1 MTTLPIQNRA
11 LRDIYEQLNHL
22 FTPHQVRGGGEL
34 HLGGMTGSMS
44 SYLTMSLLEQGNS
57 VLRLTADLEE
67 AELIRDD
74 LFLHG
79 LSSQVFLLPDPH
91 SGRLDSDFRRREKHS
106 LLLEIMKALEEGTRL
121 VLLGPLQHFAQR
133 IKLPTRFSDSLLP
146 LLKGERLVLD
156 KLLLQL
162 TESRYQRVEFVS
174 DIGEFAV
181 RGGIIDIYP
190 YGMPEP
196 MRLELD
202 DDLIISLRTFT
213 PDTQLSSGEI
223 EEATVMLLPQEEL
236 PSVSVFEF
244 LHNNVAVV
252 RPEESA
258 VFPTRPNWYDA
269 EIYHEI
275 STIVNKIRSYDE
287 YVLHLG
293 TPPQILNQQQIKFRT
308 HPIPAFLNR
317 TADFAARLRELIADD
332 YTVQLLCDNN
342 GQQERLEDILESESV
357 DLAALRFSIG
367 SLQRGFLIEDL
378 KLAVFTDHE
387 IFDRHKPR
395 RMVRRFKKGALN
407 RTELQRLQP
416 GDHVAHIKHGI
427 GVFSGVT
434 HIKVLGHEREVV
446 KVTYAE
452 NDTLYVPVENL
463 DEITKYSGP
472 EGAVPKV
479 HKLGSPEWERT
490 RSRTKVKLQEIAQ
503 ELIDLYARRKLVAG
517 IRFNADTVW
526 QKEMEASFEF
536 DETADQL
543 DAITNVKEDM
553 ENVSPMDRLICGDVG
568 YGKTEVAIRA
578 AFKAVTNGYQVAVLV
593 PTTILAQQHYRTFHE
608 RIRPFPLNLD
618 IMSRFRSRAQQSDT
632 LHKLARG
639 EVDIVVGTHRLLS
652 KDVKFKRLGL
662 LIVDEEQRFGVMHKE
677 KIKQLATGIDCLTLT
692 ATPIPRTLHMAL
704 MGARDLSNINTPP
717 VNRLPIQTTVSVFNK
732 ELIADAILQ
741 EISRGGQVYFVH
753 NRVQS
758 IFSVKYMLQRM
769 LPDLRIAVGHGQ
781 MKGSELDAVMLG
793 FMNREFD
800 VLISTMI
807 IENGLDIPNVNTLI
821 VNRADRQGLSQLY
834 QLRGRIG
841 RSHRQAY
848 AVFLIPPRHSL
859 NRVALKRL
867 DTIEEFSDLG
877 AGFEIARRDLEI
889 RGAGNLLGKA
899 QTGFLT
905 SLGYEMYN
913 RILEEA
919 VSELKGTSL
928 PKRSQQDVNVQLPR
942 DAFFPAD
949 YISDST
955 ERINLYRQLNNLRSP
970 DGLSRYRAELRDRFG
985 PVPEEAELLLLI
997 FNIRLSA
1004 QRQGITRVDIEEQGA
1019 SFPLPGDGVE
1029 AIRGWMQQL
1038 GQLDSGYKFQLS
1050 NESPPRLTLSIAANS
1065 WLERCNT
1072 TIAFLDALP
1081 AGK

>member
-11 LRDIYEQLNHL
+11 LRDIYEQLNGL
-22 FTPHQVRGGGEL
+22 FAPYQAKGRGEL
-34 HLGGMTGSMS
+34 HLGGMMGSMS
-44 SYLTMSLLEQGNS
+44 SYLTMSLLEQGNC
-57 VLRLTADLEE
+57 VVRLTADLEE

-106 LLLEIMKALEEGTRL
+106 LLLEIMKALEEGERL
-121 VLLGPLQHFAQR
+121 VLLGPLQHFTQK
-133 IKLPTRFSDSLLP
+133 IKLPSRFSDSLLRFTKGGRLSLGD
-146 LLKGERLVLD
+146 LLH
-156 KLLLQL
+156 KLS
-162 TESRYQRVEFVS
+162 ESRYQRVDFVS

-181 RGGIIDIYP
+181 RGGIVDIYS

-196 MRLELD
+196 MRIELD
-202 DDLIISLRTFT
+202 DDLVVSLRTFT
-213 PDTQLSSGEI
+213 PDTQLSSGEV
-223 EEATVMLLPQEEL
+223 EEATVMLLPEEES
-236 PSVSVFEF
+236 PAVSVFEF
-244 LHNNVAVV
+244 LPQDVVVV

-258 VFPTRPNWYDA
+258 VFAAHPRWYDS
-269 EIYHEI
+269 EIYHEV
-275 STIVNKIRSYDE
+275 SGVVDKIRSFDE
-287 YVLHLG
+287 YILYLG
-293 TPPQILNQQQIKFRT
+293 APPRSTDHQQVQFRS

-317 TADFAARLRELIADD
+317 AADFAARLRGLIAAD

-357 DLAALRFSIG
+357 DLAALRFSVG
-367 SLQRGFLIEDL
+367 SLQKGFLIEDL

-407 RTELQRLQP
+407 RSELQRLQP

-427 GVFSGVT
+427 GVYAGVT
-434 HIKVLGHEREVV
+434 HIKVLGHEREVI

-503 ELIDLYARRKLVAG
+503 ELIDLYARRKLVTG
-517 IRFNADTVW
+517 IRYNADTVW

-543 DAITNVKEDM
+543 AAIGSVKEDM
-553 ENVSPMDRLICGDVG
+553 ETGSPMDRLICGDVG

-608 RIRPFPLNLD
+608 RIRPFPLKLD
-618 IMSRFRSRAQQSDT
+618 ILSRFRSRSQQTDT

-677 KIKQLATGIDCLTLT
+677 KIKQLATGIDSLTLT

-704 MGARDLSNINTPP
+704 MGARDLSNINTAP

-732 ELIADAILQ
+732 QLIADAILQ

-758 IFSVKYMLQRM
+758 IFSVKHMLQRM
-769 LPDLRIAVGHGQ
+769 LPNLRIAVGHGQ

-919 VSELKGTSL
+919 VSELKGVPL
-928 PKRSQQDVNVQLPR
+928 PERAHKDVNVQLPR
-942 DAFFPAD
+942 DAFFPED

-955 ERINLYRQLNNLRSP
+955 ERINLYRQLNQLRSS
-970 DGLSRYRAELRDRFG
+970 DGLTRYREELRDRFG

-997 FNIRLSA
+997 FNIRLLA
-1004 QRQGITRVDIEEQGA
+1004 QNLGISRVDIEEQGT

-1029 AIRGWMQQL
+1029 AIRSWMQKL
-1038 GQLDSGYKFQLS
+1038 GQLDSNFKIHLS
-1050 NESPPRLTLSIAANS
+1050 NESRPRLTLSISTSS

-1072 TIAFLDALP
+1072 TISFLSALP
-1081 AGK
+1081 GGM